1 MQVHFPQARFAS
13 GDRSAATHSAS
24 FIPPNVVCKK
34 PNYMIKNLIIIVIGI
49 LTTFQSKGQLVDS
62 SKVEKIYYDNDSRN
76 KKGIWLTGLQLKA
89 KPNYDLGYSLNGNH
103 EFAKAIE
110 PLKRAIEI
118 DTTGNCGTG
127 KNGTAYGELA
137 YSYTRLDDYNNAIIN
152 LNKAILLNGKIPEP
166 YLNKAVL
173 LLQHG
178 QDEQAIN
185 TLDLLIENIPNYA
198 LAYVQRG
205 FIYESIKKPEQAL
218 NNFKMFLNLVKE
230 QKQEKNS
237 KALVDKIK
245 ARIKEI
251 ERETKN

>member
-1 MQVHFPQARFAS
+1 MK
-13 GDRSAATHSAS
+13 
-24 FIPPNVVCKK
+24 N
-34 PNYMIKNLIIIVIGI
+34 NLIIVVICVFM
-49 LTTFQSKGQLVDS
+49 TFQLKGQIVDS
-62 SKVEKIYYDNDSRN
+62 SKVEKIYYDNDSKN

-89 KPNYDLGYSLNGNH
+89 KPDYNLGYSLNGNH

-137 YSYTRLDDYNNAIIN
+137 YSYTRLNDYNNAIMY
-152 LNKAILLNGKIPEP
+152 LDKAIQINGKIPEP

-173 LLQHG
+173 LSQHR
-178 QDEQAIN
+178 QDEQAIK

-205 FIYESIKKPEQAL
+205 FIFESIKKPEQAL
-218 NNFKMFLNLVKE
+218 NDFKMFLGLVKE

-251 ERETKN
+251 ERETK